1 MNCLNWLSRRYR
13 LLQTG
18 CKQLSP
24 YLQGVSHLYCTHFQ
38 IYQRHL
44 WLIFFKI
51 LIICL
56 NWLSRW
62 YRRAVNSYRPTYPGV
77 KSILHTFS
85 ILSAPSMIEFF
96 KTLKNC
102 LNWLSIWYRFI
113 QTGCKQ
119 LSPCLSAGVSRLAAN
134 IYRLMA
140 RLSQIILCIIQ
151 YNV

>member
-18 CKQLSP
+18 TVIPLLIGCVTSVLHTFSNLS
-24 YLQGVSHLYCTHFQ
+24 VASM
-38 IYQRHL
+38 ID
-44 WLIFFKI
+44 FFKI

-96 KTLKNC
+96 K
-102 LNWLSIWYRFI
+102 IWKIALIDLVYDTGSYR
-113 QTGCKQ
+113 
-119 LSPCLSAGVSRLAAN
+119 RAAN
-134 IYRLMA
+134 SYPPAYLLGFHGLRLISIG
-140 RLSQIILCIIQ
+140 LWLGCPKS
-151 YNV
+151 YYV